1 MTQGNY
7 NSKNFLTAGQKRL
20 FKILDN
26 TASGHTILTSPQI
39 QKDGYFASAGSLS
52 GMNKK
57 YTELKTFYDN
67 ALDLTALLFKDETY
81 DEKIRSDVHN
91 AIASVNTL
99 IGNVKSTIDG
109 ALTGSLDEAGLKTF
123 AKNLDDQFP
132 IVLESAGSTAIDSML
147 KYGLFAN
154 AYKKVVAM
162 LKNYNPYSRIKKE
175 GERQRLGNPV
185 PDNNVKSEPY
195 VESVLAKTKESKTS
209 SPQWI
214 LNHINTSLPICCID
228 KLICI
233 TNDIKNIHTLLAG
246 HVKVTDKI
254 NDVLGGSPL
263 SFFSYISFFYNEG
276 GKALSESRKLRPK
289 IVKTSEGWIVKGV
302 MYPERLNIEN
312 EIKRSAKSITTNDE
326 RAYEVYIIVNDSV
339 ASAYDFQ
346 NGDIKSLGYKT
357 DFADKKF
364 TGNKEPGQ
372 IINTI

>member
-1 MTQGNY
+1 MTQGKY

-26 TASGHTILTSPQI
+26 TEEGHTILTSPQI

-81 DEKIRSDVHN
+81 DEKIRTDVHD
-91 AIASVNTL
+91 AITSVHTL
-99 IGNVKSTIDG
+99 IAKVKTTIDG
-109 ALTGSLDEAGLKTF
+109 ALTGSLDESGLKTF
-123 AKNLDDQFP
+123 AKKLDNEFP
-132 IVLESAGSTAIDSML
+132 IVLGTAGSVAIDSML

-175 GERQRLGNPV
+175 GGRQRLGDPIA
-185 PDNNVKSEPY
+185 DNKVKTEPY
-195 VESVLAKTKESKTS
+195 IESVLAKTKENKTS

-233 TNDIKNIHTLLAG
+233 TNDIKNIHSLLAA

-276 GKALSESRKLRPK
+276 NKALSESRKLRPK
-289 IVKTSEGWIVKGV
+289 IAKTNEGWIVKGV

-312 EIKRSAKSITTNDE
+312 EIKRSAKSITSNEE

-339 ASAYDFQ
+339 VSAYDFQ
-346 NGDIKSLGYKT
+346 NGDIKNLGYTT
-357 DFADKKF
+357 DFADEKF
-364 TGNKEPGQ
+364 DGNKKPGE

>member
-162 LKNYNPYSRIKKE
+162 LKNYNPYSRIKK
-175 GERQRLGNPV
+175 GTGRQELGKPV
-185 PDNNVKSEPY
+185 DPNNVKSEPY
-195 VESVLAKTKESKTS
+195 VESVLAKTKEGKTS

-214 LNHINTSLPICCID
+214 LNHINSSLPICCID